1 MLVWST
7 FTVVAGL
14 TSNWCMISDPIAKFF
29 IGSPVRWT
37 SWVLLGSSI
46 AITIASVL
54 ITIYYT
60 YWHNRWVNTPMI
72 IIAIVFYFFGGL
84 AFISAFFYNLKLM
97 VIDMKR
103 ARGIPV
109 DDGKKKRVAGVGD
122 SDEETDEEDAD
133 EYRNEDNNNN
143 REKEDAEEKL
153 DELYA
158 MRAAGNPYM
167 ATTQSV
173 DNESE
178 TGGKRD
184 FRKKNIQLKPRNL
197 LDTSYQNALNSSVNY
212 SPDQSLNNTTNS
224 KK

>member
-1 MLVWST
+1 
-7 FTVVAGL
+7 
-14 TSNWCMISDPIAKFF
+14 
-29 IGSPVRWT
+29 
-37 SWVLLGSSI
+37 
-46 AITIASVL
+46 
-54 ITIYYT
+54 
-60 YWHNRWVNTPMI
+60 
-72 IIAIVFYFFGGL
+72 
-84 AFISAFFYNLKLM
+84 M

-109 DDGKKKRVAGVGD
+109 DDGKKKRAVSD
-122 SDEETDEEDAD
+122 SDEETDEE
-133 EYRNEDNNNN
+133 EYRNEDYVDNNN
-143 REKEDAEEKL
+143 EKEDAEEKL

-167 ATTQSV
+167 ATTQSVV

-197 LDTSYQNALNSSVNY
+197 LDTSYQNALNSSVNQ